1 MAKLQPEYP
10 SIQDGAGVRWTLGGA
25 DGGSCLSFLPG
36 SLLAHATFTRLPA
49 NVTQFQYR
57 ISPPPNLHVIDT

>member
-10 SIQDGAGVRWTLGGA
+10 SIQDGAGVRWA
-25 DGGSCLSFLPG
+25 DGGSCLSSLPC
-36 SLLAHATFTRLPA
+36 SLLAHATSTRLPA